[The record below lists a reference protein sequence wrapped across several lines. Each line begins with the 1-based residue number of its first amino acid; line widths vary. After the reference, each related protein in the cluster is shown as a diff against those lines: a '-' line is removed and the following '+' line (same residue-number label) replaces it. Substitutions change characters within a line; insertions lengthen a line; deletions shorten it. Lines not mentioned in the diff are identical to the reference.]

1 MPSWLRLAC
10 HACRVRRVAK
20 KSPAGVV
27 RRDDT
32 TDADAFSRE
41 MADVI
46 PLPRDPRGRVKARP
60 PVTTRAVEAPAA
72 GSPGDP
78 DELHESFTA
87 PGIDRREIGRLKRGE
102 YPVAD
107 RRDLHG
113 MTAKEADASV
123 RRLVDNCRHKGHRC
137 ICIVHGHGLHSE
149 GHVSILKARVRECL
163 RAHPAVLAYADAP
176 RSDGG
181 AGAVYVLLRKA

>member
-1 MPSWLRLAC
+1 
-10 HACRVRRVAK
+10 
-20 KSPAGVV
+20 
-27 RRDDT
+27 
-32 TDADAFSRE
+32 

-60 PVTTRAVEAPAA
+60 PVAPQRVEQPRA

-78 DELHESFTA
+78 DELQDSFAA
-87 PGIDRREIGRLKRGE
+87 PGIDRREIRKLKRGE

-113 MTAKEADASV
+113 MTAKEAAASV
-123 RRLVDNCRHKGHRC
+123 RRLVDTCRHNGHRC
-137 ICIVHGHGLHSE
+137 ICIVHGRGLHSE
-149 GHVSILKARVRECL
+149 GNVSILKARVRECL
-163 RAHPAVLAYADAP
+163 RSHPAVLAYADAP
-176 RSDGG
+176 PSDGG